1 MKKLTALSA
10 FILTVTAV
18 SVSLFY
24 SSCKKDACKEVL
36 CLNGGT
42 CNDGTCSCLS
52 GFTGTDCSVVN
63 HTTTPPPPAA
73 KKTYKV
79 TYEIGCTDCQVIYY
93 SDSMQTQAV
102 EDHQNS
108 SWTYTFYGKK
118 GQEVL
123 LFAYNT
129 SSQAQGVTAT
139 IKLND
144 TTTLTSYTN
153 YCPISGYSFVVD
165 TLQ

>member
-10 FILTVTAV
+10 FILSVTAV

-24 SSCKKDACKEVL
+24 SSCKKDACKDL
-36 CLNGGT
+36 ICKNGGMCT
-42 CNDGTCSCLS
+42 DGNCVCAS
-52 GFTGTDCSVVN
+52 GFQGVDCSTV
-63 HTTTPPPPAA
+63 TPV

-79 TYEIGCTDCQVIYY
+79 TYEIGCTDCEVIYY
-93 SDSMQTQAV
+93 SDSAQTNAT
-102 EDHQNS
+102 EYHRNN

-118 GQEVL
+118 NQEVL

-129 SSQAQGVTAT
+129 SSIAQGVTAT

-144 TTTLTSYTN
+144 SVLTTQTN
-153 YCPISGYSFVVD
+153 YCPISGDAFVVD